1 MPAKAP
7 PPKPVSVHR
16 LHLRASSAQR
26 RVIRHAAAAAGV
38 SVNSFVLD
46 TVCAAAYQQ
55 MATRLDIPLDDP
67 DWDHFLGL
75 LGQPG
80 TSRGELQALLY
91 EEHRTDGH

>member
-1 MPAKAP
+1 MPAKP
-7 PPKPVSVHR
+7 PPHKPVPFHR
-16 LHLRASSAQR
+16 LQLRASPAQR
-26 RVIRHAAAAAGV
+26 RVIRHAAEAAGV

-55 MATRLDIPLDDP
+55 VAERLDIPLDGP

-80 TSRGELQALLY
+80 TSRDELQALLY
-91 EEHRTDGH
+91 DER